1 MRRLES
7 SRRALGCMV
16 AALAA
21 GCSGAHSP
29 LGMPTGVVPQAGAQL
44 GHPVHARSWMSPQAK
59 RKNLFYVSD
68 LANNVVYVYTYPQA
82 KLQGTL
88 TGFNAPGGEC
98 VDKSGDV
105 FITNGRGDSVDEYA
119 HGAKMPKASL
129 AAPGQTWSCSVD
141 PTTGNLA
148 VLFLSPSQGEGVTIY
163 PHGQG
168 SPTFFY
174 ASPNAALAYCG
185 FDNSGNLF
193 LDGGT
198 DYERVSFWEIPK
210 GKNKFNEVSI
220 AGEFYSAGQVQWDG
234 KYLAI
239 EDLAFDTISRVQFSG
254 SSGSVVG
261 VTTLGKMAF
270 DSAYQSWI
278 QTGTMLVPYTTQ
290 KNRTPTVGLWRYPAG
305 GNHPAREVQQPGSL
319 PDAVVVSLAG

>member
-1 MRRLES
+1 
-7 SRRALGCMV
+7 
-16 AALAA
+16 
-21 GCSGAHSP
+21 
-29 LGMPTGVVPQAGAQL
+29 
-44 GHPVHARSWMSPQAK
+44 MSPQAK

-68 LANNVVYVYTYPQA
+68 LANNVVYVYTYPQG

-148 VLFLSPSQGEGVTIY
+148 VLFLSPSQGEGVAIY

-210 GKNKFNEVSI
+210 GKNKLQRSFYRRRVLQCRPGPMGRQVS
-220 AGEFYSAGQVQWDG
+220 SDRR
-234 KYLAI
+234 
-239 EDLAFDTISRVQFSG
+239 SRLRHDFARAV
-254 SSGSVVG
+254 
-261 VTTLGKMAF
+261 LR
-270 DSAYQSWI
+270 
-278 QTGTMLVPYTTQ
+278 LE
-290 KNRTPTVGLWRYPAG
+290 RLRRG
-305 GNHPAREVQQPGSL
+305 GHHAR
-319 PDAVVVSLAG
+319 